1 LKDSINNIIKS
12 VVTKCKKYIRE
23 LEDINFSIS
32 FEVGENKKSNDEKIL
47 AAKKNEIEL
56 LMDLSAIVKENL

>member
-1 LKDSINNIIKS
+1 MKDSINNIIKS

>member
-1 LKDSINNIIKS
+1 MKDSINNIVKS
-12 VVTKCKKYIRE
+12 IVVKCKKYIRE

-32 FEVGENKKSNDEKIL
+32 FEAGENKKSNDEKIL

-56 LMDLSAIVKENL
+56 LMDLSPIVKENL